1 MTSRKEVSDLTLRFQ
16 ARTLNIYRKL
26 FFDLQE
32 RDYSVELRD
41 RAAKLAK
48 AVKEEDY
55 TEAKSQAD
63 NITYL
68 FKLAFQANLIL
79 PTVYQGLAIDG
90 MTLSATIEEAINGEL
105 APDPEPEII
114 PVEDIPAA
122 VRKYIPGGEK

>member
-1 MTSRKEVSDLTLRFQ
+1 MTSRKEISDLTLRFQ

-48 AVKEEDY
+48 AVKDEDY
-55 TEAKSQAD
+55 TEAKDQAD

-90 MTLSATIEEAINGEL
+90 LTLSATIEEAINGEL
-105 APDPEPEII
+105 GPDPEPEII
-114 PVEDIPAA
+114 PVEDIPTA

>member
-1 MTSRKEVSDLTLRFQ
+1 MTTRKEISDLALRFQ

-48 AVKEEDY
+48 AVKDEDY
-55 TEAKSQAD
+55 TEAKDQAD

-90 MTLSATIEEAINGEL
+90 LTLSATIEEAINGEL
-105 APDPEPEII
+105 GPDPEPEII

>member
-1 MTSRKEVSDLTLRFQ
+1 MTTRKEISDLTLRFQ
-16 ARTLNIYRKL
+16 ARTLNVYRKL

-55 TEAKSQAD
+55 AEAKSQAD

-79 PTVYQGLAIDG
+79 PTV
-90 MTLSATIEEAINGEL
+90 
-105 APDPEPEII
+105 
-114 PVEDIPAA
+114 
-122 VRKYIPGGEK
+122 

>member
-1 MTSRKEVSDLTLRFQ
+1 MTSRKEITDLTLRFQ

-122 VRKYIPGGEK
+122 VRKYIPGGAK

>member
-32 RDYSVELRD
+32 RDYSIEIRD
-41 RAAKLAK
+41 RAAKLQK
-48 AVKEEDY
+48 AVKAEDY
-55 TEAKSQAD
+55 VEAKSQAD

-68 FKLAFQANLIL
+68 FKLCFQANLIL

-90 MTLSATIEEAINGEL
+90 MTLSATIEEAINGEIG
-105 APDPEPEII
+105 PDPEPEII
-114 PVEDIPAA
+114 PVEKIPET

>member
-1 MTSRKEVSDLTLRFQ
+1 MTNRKEISDLTLRFQ

-122 VRKYIPGGEK
+122 VRKYIPGGAK

>member
-1 MTSRKEVSDLTLRFQ
+1 MTTRKEISDLTLRFQ
-16 ARTLNIYRKL
+16 ARTLNVYRKL

-79 PTVYQGLAIDG
+79 PIVYQGLAIDG

>member
-1 MTSRKEVSDLTLRFQ
+1 MTSRKEIADLTLRFQ

-41 RAAKLAK
+41 RAAKLQK
-48 AVKEEDY
+48 AVKDEDY
-55 TEAKSQAD
+55 AEAKSQAD

-79 PTVYQGLAIDG
+79 PNVYQGLAIDG

-105 APDPEPEII
+105 GPDPEPEII
-114 PVEDIPAA
+114 PIEKIPA
-122 VRKYIPGGEK
+122 VVKKYMPGGEK

>member
-1 MTSRKEVSDLTLRFQ
+1 MTSKKEVSDLTLRFQ

-105 APDPEPEII
+105 GPDPEPEII
-114 PVEDIPAA
+114 PVEEIPAV
-122 VRKYIPGGEK
+122 VRKYMPGGEK

>member
-1 MTSRKEVSDLTLRFQ
+1 MTSRKEISDLTLRFQ

>member
-1 MTSRKEVSDLTLRFQ
+1 MTSRKEIADLTLRFQ

-41 RAAKLAK
+41 RAAKLQK
-48 AVKEEDY
+48 AVKDEDY
-55 TEAKSQAD
+55 AEAKSQAD

-105 APDPEPEII
+105 GPDPEPEII
-114 PVEDIPAA
+114 PVENIPAA

>member
-1 MTSRKEVSDLTLRFQ
+1 MTSRKEISDLTLRFQ

-26 FFDLQE
+26 FFALQARE
-32 RDYSVELRD
+32 YSVALRD

-48 AVKEEDY
+48 AVKEENY

-79 PTVYQGLAIDG
+79 PNVYQGLAIDG
-90 MTLSATIEEAINGEL
+90 MTLSATIEEAINGEIG
-105 APDPEPEII
+105 PDPEPEII
-114 PVEDIPAA
+114 PVEKIPEA

>member
-1 MTSRKEVSDLTLRFQ
+1 MTSRKELSELTLRFQ

-32 RDYSVELRD
+32 RDYSIELRD

-48 AVKEEDY
+48 AIKEEDY

-90 MTLSATIEEAINGEL
+90 MTLSATIEEAINGEIG
-105 APDPEPEII
+105 PDPEPVII
-114 PVEDIPAA
+114 PVEKIPAE

>member
-1 MTSRKEVSDLTLRFQ
+1 MTSRKEISDLTLRFQ
-16 ARTLNIYRKL
+16 ARTLNVYRKL

>member
-1 MTSRKEVSDLTLRFQ
+1 MTNRKEISDLTLRFQ

>member
-1 MTSRKEVSDLTLRFQ
+1 MTSRKEISDLTLRFQ

-32 RDYSVELRD
+32 REYSVELRD

>member
-1 MTSRKEVSDLTLRFQ
+1 MTSRKEITDLTLRFQ

-48 AVKEEDY
+48 AVKEENY
-55 TEAKSQAD
+55 VEAKSQAD

-122 VRKYIPGGEK
+122 VRKYIPGGAK

>member
-1 MTSRKEVSDLTLRFQ
+1 MTSRKEISDLTLRFQ
-16 ARTLNIYRKL
+16 ARTLNVYRKL

-122 VRKYIPGGEK
+122 VRKYIPGGAK

>member
-1 MTSRKEVSDLTLRFQ
+1 MTSKKEVSDLTLRFQ
-16 ARTLNIYRKL
+16 ARTLNVYRKL

-48 AVKEEDY
+48 AVKDEDY
-55 TEAKSQAD
+55 TEAKDQAD

-90 MTLSATIEEAINGEL
+90 LTLSATIEEAINGEL
-105 APDPEPEII
+105 GPDPEPEII

>member
-1 MTSRKEVSDLTLRFQ
+1 MTSRKEISDLTLRFQ

-41 RAAKLAK
+41 RAAKLQK
-48 AVKEEDY
+48 AVKAEDY
-55 TEAKSQAD
+55 AEAKSQAD

-105 APDPEPEII
+105 GPDPEPEII

>member
-1 MTSRKEVSDLTLRFQ
+1 MTSKKEISDLTLRFQ
-16 ARTLNIYRKL
+16 ARTLNVYRKL

-122 VRKYIPGGEK
+122 VRKYIPGGAK

>member
-1 MTSRKEVSDLTLRFQ
+1 MTNRKEISDLTLRFQ

-105 APDPEPEII
+105 GPDPEPEII
-114 PVEDIPAA
+114 PVEEIPAV
-122 VRKYIPGGEK
+122 VRKYMPGGEK

>member
-1 MTSRKEVSDLTLRFQ
+1 MTSRKEISDLTLRFQ

-32 RDYSVELRD
+32 REYSVELRD

-55 TEAKSQAD
+55 AEAKSQAD

-68 FKLAFQANLIL
+68 FKLCFQANLIL
-79 PTVYQGLAIDG
+79 PTVYQGLAVDG
-90 MTLSATIEEAINGEL
+90 LTLSATIEEAINGEIG
-105 APDPEPEII
+105 PDPEPEII
-114 PVEDIPAA
+114 PVEDIPRV

>member
-16 ARTLNIYRKL
+16 ARTLNVYRKL

-55 TEAKSQAD
+55 AEAKSQAD

>member
-16 ARTLNIYRKL
+16 ARTLNVYRKL

-122 VRKYIPGGEK
+122 VRKYIPGGAK

>member
-1 MTSRKEVSDLTLRFQ
+1 MTSRKEISDLTLRFQ

-48 AVKEEDY
+48 AVKEENY
-55 TEAKSQAD
+55 VEAKSQAD

-79 PTVYQGLAIDG
+79 PNVYQGLAIDG
-90 MTLSATIEEAINGEL
+90 MTLSATIEEAINGEIG
-105 APDPEPEII
+105 PDPEPEII
-114 PVEDIPAA
+114 PIEKIPA
-122 VRKYIPGGEK
+122 VVKKYMPGGEK

>member
-1 MTSRKEVSDLTLRFQ
+1 MTSRKEISDLTLRFQ

-32 RDYSVELRD
+32 RDYSIELRD

-48 AVKEEDY
+48 AVKEENY

-90 MTLSATIEEAINGEL
+90 MTLSATIEEAVNGEL
-105 APDPEPEII
+105 GPDPEPEII
-114 PVEDIPAA
+114 PVEKIPDA

>member
-1 MTSRKEVSDLTLRFQ
+1 MTSRKEISDLTLRFQ
-16 ARTLNIYRKL
+16 ARTLNVYRKL

-79 PTVYQGLAIDG
+79 PTV
-90 MTLSATIEEAINGEL
+90 
-105 APDPEPEII
+105 
-114 PVEDIPAA
+114 
-122 VRKYIPGGEK
+122 

>member
-1 MTSRKEVSDLTLRFQ
+1 MTTRKEISDLTLRFQ
-16 ARTLNIYRKL
+16 ARTLNVYRKL

-105 APDPEPEII
+105 GPDPEPEII

-122 VRKYIPGGEK
+122 VKKYIPGGEK

>member
-1 MTSRKEVSDLTLRFQ
+1 MTSRKELSELTLRFQ

-32 RDYSVELRD
+32 REYSVELRD

-48 AVKEEDY
+48 AIKDEDY
-55 TEAKSQAD
+55 PEAKSQAD

-68 FKLAFQANLIL
+68 FKLCFQANLIL
-79 PTVYQGLAIDG
+79 PTVYQGLAVDG
-90 MTLSATIEEAINGEL
+90 LTLSATIEEAINGEIG
-105 APDPEPEII
+105 PDPEPEII
-114 PVEDIPAA
+114 PVEKIPEA

>member
-1 MTSRKEVSDLTLRFQ
+1 MTSRKEISDLTLRFQ

-32 RDYSVELRD
+32 REYSVELRD

-48 AVKEEDY
+48 AVKEENY

-68 FKLAFQANLIL
+68 FKLCFQANLIL
-79 PTVYQGLAIDG
+79 PQVYQGLAIDG
-90 MTLSATIEEAINGEL
+90 MTLSATIDEAINGEIG
-105 APDPEPEII
+105 PDPEPEII
-114 PVEDIPAA
+114 PVEKNPEA

>member
-1 MTSRKEVSDLTLRFQ
+1 MTSRKEISDLTLRFQ

-32 RDYSVELRD
+32 RDYSIELRD

-48 AVKEEDY
+48 AVKEENY

-105 APDPEPEII
+105 GPDPEPEII
-114 PVEDIPAA
+114 PVEKIPDA

>member
-1 MTSRKEVSDLTLRFQ
+1 MTSRKEISDLTLRFQ
-16 ARTLNIYRKL
+16 ARTLNVYRKL

-122 VRKYIPGGEK
+122 VRKYIPGGVK